1 VIQNSRVVEEVPL
14 PFAGKTSTY
23 AGQVTLKG
31 TGRFVIE
38 VLAMDAANA
47 NFGKDQQEITVAR

>member
-1 VIQNSRVVEEVPL
+1 VIQNTRVVEEVPL

-23 AGQVTLKG
+23 AGRVTFKG

-47 NFGKDQQEITVAR
+47 NFGRDQREITVAQ

>member
-1 VIQNSRVVEEVPL
+1 MQNSRAVEEVPL

-23 AGQVTLKG
+23 AGQLKLKG
-31 TGRFVIE
+31 TGRFIIE

-47 NFGKDQQEITVAR
+47 NFGRVQQEITVTR